1 MGWNFTSLGEAL
13 PKAAE
18 APQEVYTFKMMM
30 LFDSYEWIA
39 LKPTMSFRITSGIW
53 RCISCACKV
62 LWVVFRVQDIPTIRF
77 LLSRS
82 KGGCVD
88 MSFFFML
95 VDILLATRY
104 HSGIRPYHCSPMWQE
119 EVKSVAVLGTAEQL
133 ELGDH
138 GSSAVKPSSR
148 QGSIG
153 NQEGGIGRL
162 TYFERF
168 LF

>member
-1 MGWNFTSLGEAL
+1 
-13 PKAAE
+13 
-18 APQEVYTFKMMM
+18 M
-30 LFDSYEWIA
+30 LVKYCEW
-39 LKPTMSFRITSGIW
+39 FSG
-53 RCISCACKV
+53 
-62 LWVVFRVQDIPTIRF
+62 VQDIPTIRF

-104 HSGIRPYHCSPMWQE
+104 HSRIRPYHCSPMWQE